1 MFDQKAIPPDTVAV
15 SQAVSQSVGL
25 VKHHLNTF
33 HYERRPKCL
42 SFSWSAD
49 DLNVSVNLNTQ

>member
-1 MFDQKAIPPDTVAV
+1 MFDQKAIPPDTV
-15 SQAVSQSVGL
+15 AVSQSVGL